1 MFYAIYIAF
10 TLSMNNLYVLTFAVK
25 NNPDHVSLQMLNI
38 STSVKKKQQVNITHA
53 NVNTHSRY
61 HYSRKK
67 KGCHCQVE

>member
-38 STSVKKKQQVNITHA
+38 STSVKKT
-53 NVNTHSRY
+53 TTSE
-61 HYSRKK
+61 HYPCK
-67 KGCHCQVE
+67 C